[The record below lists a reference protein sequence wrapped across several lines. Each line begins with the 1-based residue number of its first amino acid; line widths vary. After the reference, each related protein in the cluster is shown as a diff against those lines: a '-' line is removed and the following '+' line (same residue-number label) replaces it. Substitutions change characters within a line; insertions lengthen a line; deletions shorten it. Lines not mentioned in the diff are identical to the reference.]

1 MPAYVYILRCADDSL
16 YIGLTRGALE
26 KRLGEHN
33 FGLYRGYTFKR
44 RPVRLVWHVECQ
56 MIVDAI
62 AIERKLK
69 GWSRPKKEAL
79 ICGDIDLL
87 KSLSRRRAGK
97 SMKS

>member
-16 YIGLTRGALE
+16 YIGLTRATLE

-33 FGLYRGYTFKR
+33 FGLFRGYTFKR

-62 AIERKLK
+62 AVERKLK

-79 ICGDIDLL
+79 IGGSIDLL
-87 KSLSRRRAGK
+87 KSLSKRHGGK
-97 SMKS
+97 TPTS